1 MPTINF
7 AGLASGIDTNGLI
20 DATSAASRATRVDP
34 YSKKVSELEETNSAL
49 QELSDK
55 FDKLKTTL
63 SQFSTLSGG
72 GVSKLVT
79 SSNESYATATATNAA
94 TNGSYSLTVT
104 AIAKNATFSFGGMTD
119 AVGGTSS
126 GLGYLTTSEQ
136 LSAGS
141 GDLVFT
147 IGQGSEAETQ
157 TITVSSST
165 TVGSFVTEFNNKYS
179 KAEASIVNVGTT
191 SAPSYRVVISSIY
204 EGTEKGNI
212 SFTDTNS
219 VLGGGNFISQSI
231 DNAQNAQFSI
241 SGIGTSITRSTNSIS
256 DVIAGVTIGLVAAGT
271 ATLKVSEDAATTSSK
286 VRDFVD
292 QFNSIISF
300 VRDNNTVSRQ
310 ETGTTVTN
318 VFAPLAS
325 SRVDDG
331 GLSALKSALSGT
343 AVSSGSAVRIFAD
356 LGITTQRD
364 GTLLFDSVKFNAA
377 VAKESSSVSALLQQF
392 SDTASLTGGTI
403 DLYTR
408 FNGMFDT
415 AMNSNKTQIS
425 SLNQQIS
432 DAEKAIERQADDM
445 RARFARLESTMGK
458 LQQQQQSLS
467 SSLAG
472 LR

>member
-55 FDKLKTTL
+55 FDELKTTL
-63 SQFSTLSGG
+63 SQFNTLAGG

-79 SSNESYATATATNAA
+79 SSSESVATATATNAA
-94 TNGSYSLTVT
+94 TNGSYTLTVT
-104 AIAKNATFSFGGMTD
+104 TIAKNGTFSFGGTTGPEEPP
-119 AVGGTSS
+119 AAPKIGWSATTQTVAGGANSYT
-126 GLGYLTTSEQ
+126 
-136 LSAGS
+136 
-141 GDLVFT
+141 FT
-147 IGQGSEAETQ
+147 IGTGVNAETG
-157 TITVSSST
+157 TLNGGVTVSAWVSS
-165 TVGSFVTEFNNKYS
+165 FNNTFS
-179 KAEASIVNVGTT
+179 KAEASIVNVGTE
-191 SAPSYRVVISSIY
+191 SIPIHRIVISSIY
-204 EGTEKGNI
+204 EGEEKGLITATAVPEGNQL
-212 SFTDTNS
+212 SDPATN
-219 VLGGGNFISQSI
+219 
-231 DNAQNAQFSI
+231 ATFSI
-241 SGIGTSITRSTNSIS
+241 TGISGTITRSTNSVS
-256 DVIAGVTIGLVAAGT
+256 DVIPGVNIGLVAAGT
-271 ATLKVSEDAATTSSK
+271 AKLKVGEDAATTSSK
-286 VRDFVD
+286 ISDFID
-292 QFNSIISF
+292 QFNSIITF
-300 VRDNNTVSRQ
+300 VRDNNTISRQ
-310 ETGTTVTN
+310 ETGTSVTN

-331 GLSALKSALSGT
+331 GLSALKSAFSST
-343 AVSSGSAVRIFAD
+343 VASSGSAIRIFAD
-356 LGITTQRD
+356 LGITSQRD
-364 GTLLFDSVKFNAA
+364 GTLLFDSVKFSSA
-377 VAKESSSVSALLQQF
+377 VSKEPSSVSALLQQF
-392 SDTASLTGGTI
+392 ADTASLTGGTI

-415 AMNSNKTQIS
+415 AMNSNKSQIT

-467 SSLAG
+467 SALAG